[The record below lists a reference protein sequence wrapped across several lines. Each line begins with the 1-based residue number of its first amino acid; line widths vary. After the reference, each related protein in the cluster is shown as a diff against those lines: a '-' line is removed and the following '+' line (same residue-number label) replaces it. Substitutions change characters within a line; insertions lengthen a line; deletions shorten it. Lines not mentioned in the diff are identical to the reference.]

1 MRNDNVAR
9 PIIPNISVLILLD
22 CFFSVLQEIVLEFVA
37 LSAVTFE
44 IPVSKQYIKGLNSKI
59 RIAQLLINSCDP
71 HKAFDAF

>member
-1 MRNDNVAR
+1 MRNDNAAR

-44 IPVSKQYIKGLNSKI
+44 IPVNKQYIKGLNSKT
-59 RIAQLLINSCDP
+59 RIA
-71 HKAFDAF
+71 

>member
-1 MRNDNVAR
+1 MRNDKAAR

-44 IPVSKQYIKGLNSKI
+44 IPVNKQYIKGLNSKI
-59 RIAQLLINSCDP
+59 RIA
-71 HKAFDAF
+71 